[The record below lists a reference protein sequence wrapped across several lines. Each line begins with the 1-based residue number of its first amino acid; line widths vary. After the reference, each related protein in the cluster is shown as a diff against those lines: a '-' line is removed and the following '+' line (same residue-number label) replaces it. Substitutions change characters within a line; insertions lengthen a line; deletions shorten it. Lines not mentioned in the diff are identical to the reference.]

1 MYILVGKV
9 NAAERS
15 KTSVHPVWARGRTV
29 FSLGV
34 DWSNDASAAEKKYR
48 KEQLIQASLGLEA
61 IVGADGG
68 TYVNEANPYEP
79 HWQEAFWGSNY
90 ERLLKVKQRIDPG
103 NLMVCNR
110 CVGTD
115 IVYEP

>member
-1 MYILVGKV
+1 
-9 NAAERS
+9 
-15 KTSVHPVWARGRTV
+15 VHPVWADARTV

-34 DWSNDASAAEKKYR
+34 DWRNDATATER
-48 KEQLIQASLGLEA
+48 KRLKERLVNASLELERV
-61 IVGADGG
+61 VGPGGG

-79 HWQEAFWGSNY
+79 NWQSAFWGLNY
-90 ERLLKVKQRIDPG
+90 ERLLQIKKRVDPK